1 MKKLFTANCIF
12 ILVLLGM
19 QAIAGSVDT
28 IEMKSQYLKKG
39 IKFVVIQPSNQGQQN
54 NTQVR
59 YPVVYLLNGYD
70 GNYAQWTK
78 TAPQLAKTADDLKL
92 IFVYPDGGKS
102 SWYFDSPIDSSMQ
115 YESYIIKELVPYVDA
130 NFPTK
135 ANPKSRAITGLSMG
149 GHGGLYLAIRHSDVF
164 GAAGSTSGGF
174 DFRPFPKSW
183 NLPNILGE
191 YETNQTRWYEYTVM
205 RQVELLTNNQLAII
219 FDCGVDDIFINVNR
233 ALHEKLLQLKI
244 DHDYIERS
252 GGHNHA
258 YWRNSIDFQMLF
270 FHQFFQKNK

>member
-1 MKKLFTANCIF
+1 MKKMFTAF
-12 ILVLLGM
+12 IILIGM
-19 QAIAGSVDT
+19 QAFAGTVDT
-28 IEMKSQYLKKG
+28 IEMKSAYLKKA
-39 IKFVVIQPSNQGQQN
+39 IKFVVIQPSIQN
-54 NTQVR
+54 NQSNQLNSQER

-78 TAPQLAKTADDLKL
+78 TAPQLAKTADDLKM

-115 YESYIIKELVPYVDA
+115 YESYIIKELVPYVDD

-149 GHGGLYLAIRHSDVF
+149 GHGGLYLAIRHSDIF

-191 YETNQTRWYEYTVM
+191 YETNQARWYDYTVM
-205 RQVELLTNNQLAII
+205 RQVELLTNKQLAII
-219 FDCGVDDIFINVNR
+219 FDCGVDDIFIKVNR

-258 YWRNSIDFQMLF
+258 YWRSSIDFQMLY
-270 FHQFFQKNK
+270 FHQFFQKD